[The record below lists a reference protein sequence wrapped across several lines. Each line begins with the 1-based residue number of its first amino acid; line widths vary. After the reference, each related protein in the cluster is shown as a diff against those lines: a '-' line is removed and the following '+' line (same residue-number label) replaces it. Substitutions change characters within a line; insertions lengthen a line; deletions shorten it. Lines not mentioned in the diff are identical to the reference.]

1 MTQAELAER
10 MGTTQSAVSRMES
23 GRALPTLELLER
35 FASATGRPF
44 EVVFG
49 AEPKLPDRDERRE
62 RLRRA
67 LGRVEFNPWDRDPAP
82 VEARYLE
89 AEGLTR
95 ERFEGAKPS
104 GSGG

>member
-1 MTQAELAER
+1 

-23 GRALPTLELLER
+23 GRTLPTLELLER

-49 AEPKLPDRDERRE
+49 GESMLPDRAERRR

-67 LGRVEFNPWDRDPAP
+67 LGRVEFNPWDRDPTP
-82 VEARYLE
+82 IEARYLE

-95 ERFEGAKPS
+95 ERFEGAESP